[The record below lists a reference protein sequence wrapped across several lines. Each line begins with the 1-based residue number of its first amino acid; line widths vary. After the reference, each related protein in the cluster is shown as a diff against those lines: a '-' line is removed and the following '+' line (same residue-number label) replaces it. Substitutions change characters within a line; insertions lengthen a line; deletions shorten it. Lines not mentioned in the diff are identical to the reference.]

1 MTLLKLKFF
10 LLLKDTI
17 IATPIRVI
25 EGVED
30 RENREARE
38 SLAPLD
44 K

>member
-10 LLLKDTI
+10 SSLKDTI

-25 EGVED
+25 KEVED
-30 RENREARE
+30 RENREAKE
-38 SLAPLD
+38 SLTPLD